1 MSQRLVILN
10 IVFLAAVVAG
20 VVRLR
25 QDAIAFASEH
35 RVEQIQPE
43 SDKAA
48 PKAVQTATTPAKQ
61 EWADIASRN
70 PFSFDRND
78 VTLVITPPAAQ
89 QPKRPKPILLGTMM
103 LGKDWIAMLSPGDS
117 AGRASQSVRTGELFD
132 GWTLL
137 EIHEKSVLMQSDNI
151 KESVILNDP
160 TAPVARMAEKTAAAP
175 QAPPAPTNVSAPP
188 TPEQPTPQT
197 RPVVAGPNPLPPGP
211 NGKKQILVVTPF
223 GNKVMDDPNQ

>member
-1 MSQRLVILN
+1 MSQRLVVLN
-10 IVFLAAVVAG
+10 IVFLAAVVIG

-35 RVEQIQPE
+35 RVEQIQAE
-43 SDKAA
+43 SDKAV
-48 PKAVQTATTPAKQ
+48 PKAVQAAATPARQ

-78 VTLVITPPAAQ
+78 VTLVVTQPAAQ

-117 AGRASQSVRTGELFD
+117 AGRGSQSVRTGESFD

-137 EIHEKSVLMQSDNI
+137 EIHDKSVLMQSDNI

-160 TAPVARMAEKTAAAP
+160 TAPVARLAEKTAAAP
-175 QAPPAPTNVSAPP
+175 QAPPPPTNAN
-188 TPEQPTPQT
+188 TAAAPEQPLPQGRT
-197 RPVVAGPNPLPPGP
+197 LQAGPNPLPPGP

>member
-1 MSQRLVILN
+1 MSQRLVVLN
-10 IVFLAAVVAG
+10 IVFLAAVMAG

-43 SDKAA
+43 SDKTA
-48 PKAVQTATTPAKQ
+48 PKPVQAAATPARQ

-78 VTLVITPPAAQ
+78 VTLVITQPAAQ

-117 AGRASQSVRTGELFD
+117 AGRASQSVRTGESFD

-137 EIHEKSVLMQSDNI
+137 EIHDKSVLMQSDNI

-160 TAPVARMAEKTAAAP
+160 TAPIARMAEKTAAP
-175 QAPPAPTNVSAPP
+175 QGSPAPANVSAAP
-188 TPEQPTPQT
+188 TPEPPPQT
-197 RPVVAGPNPLPPGP
+197 RAVVAGPNPLPPGP
-211 NGKKQILVVTPF
+211 NGRKQILVVTPF
-223 GNKVMDDPNQ
+223 GNKIMDDPNQ

>member
-1 MSQRLVILN
+1 MSQRLVVLN
-10 IVFLAAVVAG
+10 IVFLAAVIAG

-43 SDKAA
+43 SDKTA
-48 PKAVQTATTPAKQ
+48 PKPVQAAATPARQ

-78 VTLVITPPAAQ
+78 VTLVITQPAAQ

-117 AGRASQSVRTGELFD
+117 SGRASQSVRTGESFD

-137 EIHEKSVLMQSDNI
+137 EIHDKSVLMQSDNI

-160 TAPVARMAEKTAAAP
+160 TAPIARMAEKTAAP
-175 QAPPAPTNVSAPP
+175 QASPAPANVSAAP
-188 TPEQPTPQT
+188 TPEPPPQT
-197 RPVVAGPNPLPPGP
+197 RAVVAGPNPLPPGP
-211 NGKKQILVVTPF
+211 NGRKQILVVTPF
-223 GNKVMDDPNQ
+223 GNKIMDDPNQ

>member
-1 MSQRLVILN
+1 MSQRLVVLN
-10 IVFLAAVVAG
+10 IVFLAAVIAG

-43 SDKAA
+43 SDKTA
-48 PKAVQTATTPAKQ
+48 PKPVQAAATPARQ

-78 VTLVITPPAAQ
+78 VTLVITQPAAQ

-117 AGRASQSVRTGELFD
+117 AGRASQSVRTGESFD

-137 EIHEKSVLMQSDNI
+137 EIHDKSVLMQSDNI

-160 TAPVARMAEKTAAAP
+160 TAPIARIGEKTAAP
-175 QAPPAPTNVSAPP
+175 QASPAPANVSAAP
-188 TPEQPTPQT
+188 TPEPPPQT
-197 RPVVAGPNPLPPGP
+197 RAVVAGPNPLPPGP
-211 NGKKQILVVTPF
+211 NGRKQILVVTPF
-223 GNKVMDDPNQ
+223 GNKIMDDPNQ

>member
-1 MSQRLVILN
+1 MSQRLVVLN
-10 IVFLAAVVAG
+10 VVFLVAVLAG

-43 SDKAA
+43 SDKTA
-48 PKAVQTATTPAKQ
+48 PKPVQAAATQAKQ

-78 VTLVITPPAAQ
+78 VTLVVTPPAAQ

-103 LGKDWIAMLSPGDS
+103 LGKDHIAMLSPGDS
-117 AGRASQSVRTGELFD
+117 GGRTSRPVRPGELFD

-137 EIHEKSVLMQSDNI
+137 EIQDKSVVMQSDNI
-151 KESVILNDP
+151 KETVILNDP
-160 TAPVARMAEKTAAAP
+160 TAPVQREIQKTEVAPPPGPTPTNTNTAA
-175 QAPPAPTNVSAPP
+175 S
-188 TPEQPTPQT
+188 PEQPPPGRTLQ
-197 RPVVAGPNPLPPGP
+197 AGPNQLPPGP
-211 NGKKQILVVTPF
+211 DGRKRILVVTPF
-223 GNKVMDDPNQ
+223 GNKVIDDPNQ